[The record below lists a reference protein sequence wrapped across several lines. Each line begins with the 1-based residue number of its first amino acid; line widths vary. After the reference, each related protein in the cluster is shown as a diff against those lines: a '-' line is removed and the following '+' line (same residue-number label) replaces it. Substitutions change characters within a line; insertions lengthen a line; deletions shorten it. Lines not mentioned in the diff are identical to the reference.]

1 MDKGR
6 LQYAHYT
13 TQSDMEA
20 REVMG
25 GERSNLKR
33 SLNTIQARNQ
43 TTNYYLQKKSLSGGQ

>member
-25 GERSNLKR
+25 GGRSNLKR

-43 TTNYYLQKKSLSGGQ
+43 TTNYYLQKNIFERRA